1 MKLNEIIEELESN
14 LKPEIWA
21 FCENE
26 ETQLQKKV
34 KDTTN
39 LLLDLLE
46 SLEIEVENA
55 R

>member
-1 MKLNEIIEELESN
+1 M
-14 LKPEIWA
+14 KPEIWP

-26 ETQLQKKV
+26 ETPLQKKV

-46 SLEIEVENA
+46 SLEIEVKN
-55 R
+55 

>member
-1 MKLNEIIEELESN
+1 MMKLNQIIEELELN

-26 ETQLQKKV
+26 ETPLQKQV

-46 SLEIEVENA
+46 SLEIEVENE
-55 R
+55 

>member
-1 MKLNEIIEELESN
+1 MNLQQIIEEMEEN
-14 LKPEIWA
+14 LKPQIWA

-26 ETQLQKKV
+26 ETSLQKQV

-46 SLEIEVENA
+46 SLESEDK
-55 R
+55 

>member
-1 MKLNEIIEELESN
+1 MQLNKIIEELELN

-26 ETQLQKKV
+26 ETPLQKKV

-46 SLEIEVENA
+46 SLEIEVKN
-55 R
+55 